1 MIPKTLKNFNLYID
15 GRGYA
20 GRVEEINLPKLT
32 IKTEEYRAGG
42 MDTPIDIDMGMQ
54 KLECSITL
62 SEYDDE
68 VLKLFGVHDNKPTV
82 NFRGAME
89 DESGKVTPVLITLNG
104 KWRELDFGNWRSGDK
119 ATLKVE
125 VVAHYYRLEIDGK
138 ELIEIDIENMTRKI
152 NGEDQLKPLRDAL
165 GI

>member
-20 GRVEEINLPKLT
+20 GRVEEINLPKLS

-42 MDTPIDIDMGMQ
+42 MDMPVEIDMGMQ
-54 KLECSITL
+54 KLESSITL

-68 VLKLFGVHDNKPTV
+68 VLKLFGTHDNKPNV

-89 DESGKVTPVLITLNG
+89 DGSGKVTPVLIALNG
-104 KWRELDFGNWRSGDK
+104 KWRDLDFGNWRSGDK
-119 ATLKVE
+119 ATLKIE
-125 VVAHYYRLEIDGK
+125 VIAHYYRLEIDGK
-138 ELIEIDIENMTRKI
+138 ELIEIDIENMVRKI
-152 NGEDQLKPLRDAL
+152 NGEDQLKPIRDAL